1 MIVMGL
7 MSVIGSYYLVWTRP
21 LILFT
26 IWTKVVFAFLA
37 EIHMCCLHREPA
49 SQVQRLWTKPFYA
62 TNASTNLMDSLETIF
77 SIQRELTSMMD
88 LSRYPTS
95 IDGRMSV
102 LSTAIVHE
110 AIELQ
115 RLTSWKWWKKPTPFD
130 REAAKEELID
140 IWHFVVQASIELG
153 MSPSDVLNEYKKKNK
168 VNRDRQVSGY

>member
-1 MIVMGL
+1 
-7 MSVIGSYYLVWTRP
+7 
-21 LILFT
+21 
-26 IWTKVVFAFLA
+26 
-37 EIHMCCLHREPA
+37 
-49 SQVQRLWTKPFYA
+49 
-62 TNASTNLMDSLETIF
+62 MDSLETIF

-115 RLTSWKWWKKPTPFD
+115 RLTSWKWWKKATPFD
-130 REAAKEELID
+130 SEAAKEELID

-153 MSPSDVLNEYKKKNK
+153 MSPSDVLNEYKKKNN
-168 VNRDRQVSGY
+168 VNRNRQASGY

>member
-1 MIVMGL
+1 
-7 MSVIGSYYLVWTRP
+7 
-21 LILFT
+21 
-26 IWTKVVFAFLA
+26 
-37 EIHMCCLHREPA
+37 
-49 SQVQRLWTKPFYA
+49 
-62 TNASTNLMDSLETIF
+62 MDSLETIF

-130 REAAKEELID
+130 REPAKEELID

-168 VNRDRQVSGY
+168 VNRNRQASGY

>member
-1 MIVMGL
+1 
-7 MSVIGSYYLVWTRP
+7 
-21 LILFT
+21 
-26 IWTKVVFAFLA
+26 
-37 EIHMCCLHREPA
+37 
-49 SQVQRLWTKPFYA
+49 
-62 TNASTNLMDSLETIF
+62 MDSLETIF

-115 RLTSWKWWKKPTPFD
+115 RLTSWKWWKKPIPFD

-153 MSPSDVLNEYKKKNK
+153 MSPSDVLNEYKKKNN
-168 VNRDRQVSGY
+168 VNRNRQASGY

>member
-1 MIVMGL
+1 
-7 MSVIGSYYLVWTRP
+7 
-21 LILFT
+21 
-26 IWTKVVFAFLA
+26 
-37 EIHMCCLHREPA
+37 
-49 SQVQRLWTKPFYA
+49 
-62 TNASTNLMDSLETIF
+62 MDSLETIF
-77 SIQRELTSMMD
+77 SIQRGLTSMMD

-153 MSPSDVLNEYKKKNK
+153 MSPSDVLNEYKKKNN
-168 VNRDRQVSGY
+168 VNRNRQASGY

>member
-1 MIVMGL
+1 M
-7 MSVIGSYYLVWTRP
+7 
-21 LILFT
+21 
-26 IWTKVVFAFLA
+26 
-37 EIHMCCLHREPA
+37 E
-49 SQVQRLWTKPFYA
+49 
-62 TNASTNLMDSLETIF
+62 SLETIF

-95 IDGRMSV
+95 IDGRMSL

-130 REAAKEELID
+130 TEAAKEELID

-153 MSPSDVLNEYKKKNK
+153 MSPSDVLNEYKKKNN
-168 VNRDRQVSGY
+168 VNRNRQASGY